1 MYCGNTPQPFLSRIS
16 KLLPVI
22 TTGWSRKEDEVRF
35 GAILVNYRQT
45 EEIPSVLS
53 AGRLQM
59 RHKKS
64 GAPTYWPAAELSGAQ
79 FEIASGAQFEN
90 VVGPNGV

>member
-1 MYCGNTPQPFLSRIS
+1 MQYHDAPFVYIPQ
-16 KLLPVI
+16 VAE
-22 TTGWSRKEDEVRF
+22 EDEGYF
-35 GAILVNYRQT
+35 GAFLVNYRQI

-53 AGRLQM
+53 AGTLQM

-64 GAPTYWPAAELSGAQ
+64 GTPTYQPAVELSGAQ

-90 VVGPNGV
+90 AVGPNRI